1 MKLLFAG
8 YCFLIDAVLLCAH
21 VPQSLNV
28 QFLGKKNDYP
38 QSGSSAGYSSCW
50 GYTAPDG
57 REYALLGTLNGTSI
71 IDITDAPTLREVAF
85 IDGPPAAWREM
96 KTYRQYAYIVT
107 ENGTHPQSGIQ
118 IVDLST
124 LPTTATL
131 AKIYVWVDTI
141 NGSPVSI
148 PRAHTVSDEGKYLY
162 LNGGNFNGIRILDL
176 TDPLNPKKAG
186 VYTGPYVH
194 DSYIRHDTVYASAIN
209 TNGGLDIID
218 ARNKTNPQRIKLLQY
233 PGSGTNNA
241 WTTEDGN
248 YVLTTDEIGSTPK
261 SLKIWDIRDI
271 QIPVKVAEFMNSV
284 SIVHNVFVKGNL
296 AYVAWY
302 ADGLKVI
309 DISEPANP
317 QLVGFYDTYPGN
329 PLAQYVGAW
338 GAYPYYPSGKVIV
351 SDMQTGLYVLRYTPP
366 VFSSPLAPPT
376 NSLLYQNYPNPFNP
390 TTTISFDLARETF
403 LRLTLFDVVGQ
414 EVRVLLS
421 GTRSAGRHAIQL
433 DARDLPAGVYLYR
446 LETSDFTQA
455 RRMVVVQ

>member
-1 MKLLFAG
+1 
-8 YCFLIDAVLLCAH
+8 
-21 VPQSLNV
+21 
-28 QFLGKKNDYP
+28 
-38 QSGSSAGYSSCW
+38 
-50 GYTAPDG
+50 
-57 REYALLGTLNGTSI
+57 
-71 IDITDAPTLREVAF
+71 VAYELQHT
-85 IDGPPAAWREM
+85 R
-96 KTYRQYAYIVT
+96 
-107 ENGTHPQSGIQ
+107 
-118 IVDLST
+118 
-124 LPTTATL
+124 L
-131 AKIYVWVDTI
+131 A
-141 NGSPVSI
+141 
-148 PRAHTVSDEGKYLY
+148 
-162 LNGGNFNGIRILDL
+162 
-176 TDPLNPKKAG
+176 
-186 VYTGPYVH
+186 
-194 DSYIRHDTVYASAIN
+194 RHDYWRAGLTHCPK
-209 TNGGLDIID
+209 NGLNSI
-218 ARNKTNPQRIKLLQY
+218 T
-233 PGSGTNNA
+233 
-241 WTTEDGN
+241 
-248 YVLTTDEIGSTPK
+248 
-261 SLKIWDIRDI
+261 
-271 QIPVKVAEFMNSV
+271 NSV